1 MNDRNAGST
10 GSMTLPFLTAE
21 GMFKSFGGAQ
31 ALKGVS
37 LDLRAGEVHGLVGAN
52 GAGKSTMIRILAG
65 LVRPDKGEITI
76 DGKPVAI
83 DTPHRAAELGMN
95 FIHQDLALVPGMSV
109 LQNIMLGVPKKTRLG
124 LVDWPS
130 IARDIAPIAARV
142 GIHAGFETKV
152 RELSTAESWLVSIC
166 RALVQKA
173 RLIVMDEPTAS
184 LSVGESERL
193 FEIIADLAR
202 SGVAVLYVS
211 HRLDEILRLCDRV
224 SVLRDGA
231 SVDCLD
237 RTQLSRRALVEAIV
251 GHRETAEIQIVRKK
265 AEGAPVLTVDDL
277 ARRPKVNGVSFALHR
292 GEVLGIGGLVG
303 AGRSELVRLIYGAD
317 RIDAGSMKI
326 DGKPFAPRNSTEA
339 YRAGIGLVPE
349 ERRAEGLLLTKS
361 IAFNLSLAN
370 LRGLTLSS
378 LFPMISS
385 RKRNELSRDTVRE
398 LAIKTSS
405 INTPVGRLSGGN
417 QQKVVIGR
425 WLRRQ
430 PRILILDEP
439 TRGVD
444 IGARAEIHRL
454 IRKLAADG
462 MAVLVISSEPDELPD
477 LCDRVLV
484 MADGKSFPNW
494 RGKASPAPP
503 SSPLPMPTRPPEER
517 VEPCPTLSCPTAAC
531 RPPRS
536 AISACSRAMPQS

>member
-1 MNDRNAGST
+1 MNDSNAGST

-21 GMFKSFGGAQ
+21 GMVKSFGGAQ

-37 LDLRAGEVHGLVGAN
+37 LDLRPGEVHGLVGAN

-65 LVRPDKGEITI
+65 LVRPDGGAITI
-76 DGKPVAI
+76 DGKPTAI
-83 DTPHRAAELGMN
+83 DTPHRATELGMN
-95 FIHQDLALVPGMSV
+95 FIHQDLALVPSMSV
-109 LQNIMLGVPKKTRLG
+109 LQNIMLGVKKKTRFLG
-124 LVDWPS
+124 LVDWPV
-130 IARDIAPIAARV
+130 IARDVAPIAERV
-142 GIHAGFETKV
+142 GLRAGLDVKV
-152 RELSTAESWLVSIC
+152 RDLSTAESWLVSIC

-184 LSVGESERL
+184 LSVGESEKL

-224 SVLRDGA
+224 SVFRDGA
-231 SVDCLD
+231 SVGCLE
-237 RTQLSRRALVEAIV
+237 RAQLNRRALVEAIV
-251 GHRETAEIQIVRKK
+251 GHSETADLQITRRKP
-265 AEGAPVLTVDDL
+265 EGDPVLTVDGL

-317 RIDAGSMKI
+317 RVDAGTMNI
-326 DGKPFAPRNSTEA
+326 DGKPFAPRSSTEA

-349 ERRAEGLLLTKS
+349 ERRAEGLLLSKS
-361 IAFNLSLAN
+361 VAFNLSLAN
-370 LRGLTLSS
+370 LRDLTLSAV
-378 LFPMISS
+378 FPMISG
-385 RKRNELSRDTVRE
+385 RKRAEFARETVRA
-398 LAIKTSS
+398 LAIKTAG
-405 INTPVGRLSGGN
+405 INTHVGRLSGGN

-484 MADGKSFPNW
+484 MADGRIVSELA
-494 RGKASPAPP
+494 GDG
-503 SSPLPMPTRPPEER
+503 
-517 VEPCPTLSCPTAAC
+517 
-531 RPPRS
+531 
-536 AISACSRAMPQS
+536 ISRASIVAASYADQAA

>member
-1 MNDRNAGST
+1 
-10 GSMTLPFLTAE
+10 MTLPFLTAE

-37 LDLRAGEVHGLVGAN
+37 LDLRPGEVHGLVGAN

-65 LVRPDKGEITI
+65 LVRPDTGDIRI
-76 DGKPVAI
+76 DGKSVAI
-83 DTPHRAAELGMN
+83 DTPHRATELGMN
-95 FIHQDLALVPGMSV
+95 FIHQDLALVPSMSV
-109 LQNIMLGVPKKTRLG
+109 LQNIMLGLPKKTRFLG
-124 LVDWPS
+124 LVDWAA
-130 IARDIAPIAARV
+130 IARDVAPIVQRV
-142 GIHAGFETKV
+142 GIRAGLDTKV

-224 SVLRDGA
+224 SVYRDGA
-231 SVDCLD
+231 SVGCLD
-237 RTQLSRRALVEAIV
+237 RAQLSRRALVEAIV
-251 GHRETAEIQIVRKK
+251 GHRETTETLIVRRKP
-265 AEGAPVLTVDDL
+265 EGAPVLTIDGL
-277 ARRPKVNGVSFALHR
+277 ARQPKVNGVSFALHR

-303 AGRSELVRLIYGAD
+303 AGRTELARLIYGAD
-317 RIDAGSMKI
+317 RVDAGIMKI
-326 DGKPFAPRNSTEA
+326 DGKRFAPRTSTEA

-361 IAFNLSLAN
+361 VAFNLSLAN
-370 LRGLTLSS
+370 LRSLTLSS
-378 LFPMISS
+378 LFPVVSS
-385 RKRNELSRDTVRE
+385 RRRAELSRDTVRE
-398 LAIKTSS
+398 LAIKTAG

-484 MADGKSFPNW
+484 MADGRIVSELA
-494 RGKASPAPP
+494 G
-503 SSPLPMPTRPPEER
+503 EG
-517 VEPCPTLSCPTAAC
+517 
-531 RPPRS
+531 
-536 AISACSRAMPQS
+536 ISRASIVAASYVDKAA